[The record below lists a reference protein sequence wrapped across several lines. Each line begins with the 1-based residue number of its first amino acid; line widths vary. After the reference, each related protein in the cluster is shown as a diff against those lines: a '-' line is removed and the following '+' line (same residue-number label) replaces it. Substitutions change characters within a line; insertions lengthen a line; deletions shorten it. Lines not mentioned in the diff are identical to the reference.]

1 MLASVSWFFPRAHWP
16 RLIAHIPA
24 PVTLLS
30 LVRTFSPSLD
40 GFLWGHHRGCDSD
53 PSRPLTF
60 FFFFHFKK
68 RLCAEWFTHL
78 ILKSWQ
84 STAQQVSSFPSSR
97 PAPARNPIR
106 HVRSGVGHH
115 PQRTPLSHIM
125 TCSHIAQVRTSAS
138 PVFSCVTS
146 GEFPKCSAS
155 VSLHVKWG

>member
-1 MLASVSWFFPRAHWP
+1 MVLPPSTLAQINSTHTCSCNSF
-16 RLIAHIPA
+16 IPGKDF
-24 PVTLLS
+24 LS
-30 LVRTFSPSLD
+30 FTGWIPLGTSQRMWLWSLSPSH
-40 GFLWGHHRGCDSD
+40 F
-53 PSRPLTF
+53 F

-84 STAQQVSSFPSSR
+84 STAQQVSSFQSSHL
-97 PAPARNPIR
+97 APARNPIR